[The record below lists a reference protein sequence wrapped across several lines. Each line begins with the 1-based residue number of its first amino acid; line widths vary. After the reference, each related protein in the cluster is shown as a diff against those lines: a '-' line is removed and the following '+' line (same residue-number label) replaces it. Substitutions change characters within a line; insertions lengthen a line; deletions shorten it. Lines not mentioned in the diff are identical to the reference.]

1 MTDDKKPQ
9 HPFPATKVRLDKW
22 LWAARFFK
30 TRSLAKQ
37 AIEGGKVHYN
47 GARSKVSKDVDVGA
61 KLTIRTGWDEKEVEV
76 IALSEQRRGAAEAAL
91 LYTETEASTT
101 RRAAEADQRKAFKGL
116 GLTSQQRPNKKQR
129 RQIHRFKQI
138 QHDS

>member
-1 MTDDKKPQ
+1 MSNETKNA
-9 HPFPATKVRLDKW
+9 HPFPASKVRLDKW

-47 GARSKVSKDVDVGA
+47 GARSKVSKDVDIGA
-61 KLTIRTGWDEKEVEV
+61 KLTIRAGWDEKEVEI
-76 IALSEQRRGAAEAAL
+76 IALSEQRRGAPEAQL
-91 LYTETEASTT
+91 LYKETEASIAK
-101 RRAAEADQRKAFKGL
+101 RSAEADQRKAFKGL
-116 GLTSQQRPNKKQR
+116 GLTQQERPNKKQR

-138 QHDS
+138 QHD

>member
-1 MTDDKKPQ
+1 MTE
-9 HPFPATKVRLDKW
+9 HPFPTDKVRLDKW

-47 GARSKVSKDVDVGA
+47 NARSKVSKDVEMGA
-61 KLTIRTGWDEKEVEV
+61 TITLRAGWDEKEVEV
-76 IALSEQRRGAAEAAL
+76 IALSSQRRGAVEANLLYREKEQSIAKREAA
-91 LYTETEASTT
+91 
-101 RRAAEADQRKAFKGL
+101 ADQRKALRGL
-116 GLTSQQRPNKKQR
+116 GLQSDDKPNKKQR

-138 QHDS
+138 PQD

>member
-1 MTDDKKPQ
+1 MSDDQLTQ
-9 HPFPATKVRLDKW
+9 HPFPASKVRLDKW

-47 GARSKVSKDVDVGA
+47 GARSKVSKEVDIGA
-61 KLTIRTGWDEKEVEV
+61 KLTIRSGWDEKEVEV
-76 IALSEQRRGAAEAAL
+76 IALSEQRRGAPEAQL
-91 LYTETEASTT
+91 LYTETEASAA

-116 GLTSQQRPNKKQR
+116 GLTSQERPNKKQR

-138 QHDS
+138 QHD